1 MSKRR
6 VEKSESEWKAQL
18 APMEFAVTRQ
28 AATERA
34 FTGRYWDH
42 HDAGQYRCVCCSSA
56 ADVERFLQPM
66 MDEDEETRMEARGLN
81 IPLDGDGGRC

>member
-34 FTGRYWDH
+34 FT
-42 HDAGQYRCVCCSSA
+42 A
-56 ADVERFLQPM
+56 ASY
-66 MDEDEETRMEARGLN
+66 AA
-81 IPLDGDGGRC
+81 